1 MDCVLISTYYAS
13 ITRKTAFN
21 RFWRRQNSGTKM
33 RPWPARLFE
42 IRKAWECQMDNIL
55 HHGIL
60 MNIKFSPNIFC
71 VILAH
76 KVLTRLIQLWVSNWQ
91 PFPHT
96 PLGITHLHLSFSSFS
111 WIIDTSS
118 PSKHPPP
125 NQLQKWYL
133 QSAGIWHC
141 PRKELEKGPSVF
153 LSISFCRFQSYPSP
167 TRLCC
172 VVPCELYKIV

>member
-1 MDCVLISTYYAS
+1 
-13 ITRKTAFN
+13 
-21 RFWRRQNSGTKM
+21 
-33 RPWPARLFE
+33 
-42 IRKAWECQMDNIL
+42 MDNIL
-55 HHGIL
+55 HHGIF

-111 WIIDTSS
+111 WIIDTST

-153 LSISFCRFQSYPSP
+153 LSISFCRFQSYPCP

-172 VVPCELYKIV
+172 VVPCELYKIVWPVSVLVVHDTVELGWERKKQKWVLRTSTGILKRKELLL